1 MRKIVIIELAIIVL
15 TLAIVLSLVFLAAQ
29 NVSVTKQNEIIN
41 ANNADRY
48 LSFDLQSGQ
57 TVRGSYIVDPIN
69 GNKQTFCVII
79 DPNGNEMIS
88 SPTNYEYD
96 RNKATFS
103 FTANINGRYYLSIS
117 IDDIWNHYIDYE
129 YSISS
134 PPILGVDRTVLTG
147 VVITI
152 GVVLALTI
160 AVWDI
165 SRTRIKKIK
174 QVNQINKPIFPM
186 SIAARVSVNM
196 GFFSLKF
203 NLKNQKKT

>member
-1 MRKIVIIELAIIVL
+1 
-15 TLAIVLSLVFLAAQ
+15 
-29 NVSVTKQNEIIN
+29 
-41 ANNADRY
+41 

-165 SRTRIKKIK
+165 SRTRIKKGK

>member
-1 MRKIVIIELAIIVL
+1 MRKIVIIQLAIIVS
-15 TLAIVLSLVFLAAQ
+15 TLAIVLSLVFLVAQ

-41 ANNADRY
+41 ANNANRY

-69 GNKQTFCVII
+69 GNEQTFCVII
-79 DPNGNEMIS
+79 DPDGNEMVS

-134 PPILGVDRTVLTG
+134 PPILGFDPIVLIGLVITMAVVLTLINALLNLYLPRKRKN
-147 VVITI
+147 VV
-152 GVVLALTI
+152 
-160 AVWDI
+160 
-165 SRTRIKKIK
+165 SPKI
-174 QVNQINKPIFPM
+174 
-186 SIAARVSVNM
+186 
-196 GFFSLKF
+196 
-203 NLKNQKKT
+203 